1 MTGIAFAFSF
11 GAVDQYLGSLWSSTH
26 LGFWT
31 ADVSQMSAPWL
42 ALAFLAGLTAEHA
55 RAAAVAG
62 TSVTFAALLG
72 YFVMTLSPL
81 ESVGAGQIHLLDFV
95 DSQLHVLAPALLT
108 GPLWG
113 WLGWRWRTAR
123 SWPSATLL
131 AGGFCL
137 EPLARLLTLRQFR
150 LAAVGVVELGIGVV
164 LLTGFAL
171 AVRRWDRP
179 GGLPPRR

>member
-1 MTGIAFAFSF
+1 MTGLALAFIF
-11 GAVDQYLGSLWSSTH
+11 GALDQYLGSLWISTH

-31 ADVSQMSAPWL
+31 ADLSRMSAPWL
-42 ALAFLAGLTAEHA
+42 ALPFLAGWKAE
-55 RAAAVAG
+55 RVRGAAVAG

-72 YFVMTLSPL
+72 YFAMTLSPL
-81 ESVGAGQIHLLDFV
+81 EGVGAGQIHLLGFV

-123 SWPSATLL
+123 SWPSAMLL

-137 EPLARLLTLRQFR
+137 EPLARVVTAQRFR
-150 LAAVGVVELGIGVV
+150 FAAVGVVELAIGVA

-179 GGLPPRR
+179 RASSAGR